1 MDVNEITLRIRPA
14 RMLFDEFRI
23 VSIRHEA
30 DILAVVFFRVDKAMR
45 FRDGTRLTLR
55 HAAERKLCVCKLLL
69 RQGIK
74 HVALILARVDRFLQ
88 QVATGCFILYDLCIM
103 SGNHIIHSKL
113 LCPLVQIF
121 EFQIPVTVDAGIRRD
136 TTFVAVHELVHDL
149 LLEMLLEVHDI
160 VIHPHR
166 MCHRTGILHVV

>member
-1 MDVNEITLRIRPA
+1 MDINEITFRIRPA
-14 RMLFDEFRI
+14 RMLFDEFCI

-30 DILAVVFFRVDKAMR
+30 DILAVMFFCVHKSMC
-45 FRDGTRLTLR
+45 FRNGTCLAFR

-74 HVALILARVDRFLQ
+74 HIALIFAQVDRFLQ
-88 QVATGCFILYDLCIM
+88 EITTGCRILSDLCIM
-103 SGNHIIHSKL
+103 SGNYIIHSKL

-121 EFQIPVTVDAGIRRD
+121 EFQITVTVDAGVRCD
-136 TTFVAVHELVHDL
+136 TTFVAVHKLVHDL

-166 MCHRTGILHVV
+166 MCHCTCILHVI